1 MKPSRE
7 QTPHKHATKRN
18 LARVEAVELM
28 DDILKLLLKGHTLDI
43 VYRMCIEQ
51 KQISQ
56 YCFKTFQ
63 KAVKEVLKAKGYTL
77 HRNALPMEV
86 IVAAKGG
93 QESQPLVPAAGNS
106 TPGTANTILPAAKDD
121 YGIPRGVKING

>member
-1 MKPSRE
+1 MKPSCE
-7 QTPHKHATKRN
+7 QTPHKHANKRN

-28 DDILKLLLKGHTLDI
+28 DDILKWLLKSHTLSM
-43 VYRMCIEQ
+43 VYRKYIEQ
-51 KQISQ
+51 KKISQ

-63 KAVKEVLKAKGYTL
+63 KAVKEVLKAKGYVL

-86 IVAAKGG
+86 IVAAKSG
-93 QESQPLVPAAGNS
+93 QESQTLVPAAGSS
-106 TPGTANTILPAAKDD
+106 TPGTANTTLPAVKDD

>member
-7 QTPHKHATKRN
+7 QTPHKHANNRN

-28 DDILKLLLKGHTLDI
+28 DDILKWLLKRYTLTS
-43 VYRMCIEQ
+43 VYRMYNEQ
-51 KQISQ
+51 NKIST

-63 KAVKEVLKAKGYTL
+63 KAVKEILKAKGYVL
-77 HRNALPMEV
+77 HRNALPTEV

-93 QESQPLVPAAGNS
+93 QESQALVSAAGNS
-106 TPGTANTILPAAKDD
+106 TPVTANINLPAAKDD
-121 YGIPRGVKING
+121 YGIPRGVKIDG